1 MDKMDHYD
9 IGRQEYRRERMILV
23 VDMLINK
30 LTDVQF
36 DLYLYVHINQWVS
49 QYSMMD
55 GWTDASIEEVIVGS
69 MA

>member
-1 MDKMDHYD
+1 
-9 IGRQEYRRERMILV
+9 MILV

-49 QYSMMD
+49 QYSLMD